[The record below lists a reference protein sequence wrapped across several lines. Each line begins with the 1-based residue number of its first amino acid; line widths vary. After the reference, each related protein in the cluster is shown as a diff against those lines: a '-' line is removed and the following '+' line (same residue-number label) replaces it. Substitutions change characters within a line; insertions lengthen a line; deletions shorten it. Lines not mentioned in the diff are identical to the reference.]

1 VSAKSV
7 VAKQVNRALQPLNFQ
22 IIKGKSADPAVRPYR
37 SARRT
42 MGEARKAGLSVS
54 AWIDQNHAEPGA
66 TPALVK
72 AMLSISGLSGKCG
85 RVCEIGPGTGR
96 YAEEVIAA
104 LHPDAYEVYE
114 TERSWIPVLRKLPNA
129 IIRHCEGRT
138 LSQTP
143 DASID
148 LVHAQKVFTYLPF
161 FATAG
166 YMAEMARVVRPGG
179 TVAFDVATEDCL
191 DDPTVLTWIERGTIY
206 HPFPKAWAVDFLQRR
221 GLTLLGTA
229 TTPLPP
235 GKSELLVFRR
245 AR

>member
-1 VSAKSV
+1 MSAKSV
-7 VAKQVNRALQPLNFQ
+7 VAKQVNRALRPLNFQ
-22 IIKGKSADPAVRPYR
+22 IIPGKSTDPGVRPYR
-37 SARRT
+37 SVRHT
-42 MGEARKAGLSVS
+42 MAEARKADLSVS
-54 AWIDQNHAEPGA
+54 AWIDQTYAEPGA
-66 TPALVK
+66 TSALVK
-72 AMLSISGLSGKCG
+72 AMLSISGQSGKCG

-104 LHPDAYEVYE
+104 LQPDAYEIYE
-114 TERSWIPVLRKLPNA
+114 TARDWILVLRKLPNA
-129 IIRHCEGRT
+129 IIRHCDGRT
-138 LSQTP
+138 LAQTP

-166 YMAEMARVVRPGG
+166 YIAEMARVVRPGG
-179 TVAFDVATEDCL
+179 TVAFDVASEDCL
-191 DDPTVLTWIERGTIY
+191 DEPTVLKWIEQGTIY
-206 HPFPKAWAVDFLQRR
+206 HPFPKSWAVDFLQRR
-221 GLTLLGTA
+221 GLTLLGSA